1 MAEVSRTESKRCAG
15 TRKDGTPCGAAVM
28 GDGDYCFAHDP
39 ARADQRDRARRKG
52 GANSATRH
60 RLDRLVPATLR
71 TMIADLLDAM
81 GDVRAGTLDPR
92 QASALAALGGVVTRA
107 YSVGVLESRIEALEE
122 QRADELRHSPAE
134 RD

>member
-1 MAEVSRTESKRCAG
+1 MAEAHRSEPKRCAG
-15 TRKDGTPCGAAVM
+15 TRKDGAPCTATVM
-28 GDGDYCFAHDP
+28 GNAAFCYAHD
-39 ARADQRDRARRKG
+39 ATRATERDRARRKG
-52 GANSATRH
+52 GTNSATRA

-122 QRADELRHSPAE
+122 QRAGELRNSPA
-134 RD
+134 

>member
-1 MAEVSRTESKRCAG
+1 MAEANRSEPKRCAG
-15 TRKDGTPCGAAVM
+15 TRRDGTPCGAAVM
-28 GDGDYCFAHDP
+28 GPGTLCYAHDP
-39 ARADQRDRARRKG
+39 ARATERDQARRKG
-52 GANSATRH
+52 GTNSATRH

-122 QRADELRHSPAE
+122 QRADEIRNSPAE